1 MKVLGDVTVNS
12 ELHRGAW
19 PRISPPIAG
28 ALGWRA
34 GLPVRRPVL

>member
-19 PRISPPIAG
+19 LRTSPPIAG
-28 ALGWRA
+28 AWA
-34 GLPVRRPVL
+34 GGLASPARRPVL